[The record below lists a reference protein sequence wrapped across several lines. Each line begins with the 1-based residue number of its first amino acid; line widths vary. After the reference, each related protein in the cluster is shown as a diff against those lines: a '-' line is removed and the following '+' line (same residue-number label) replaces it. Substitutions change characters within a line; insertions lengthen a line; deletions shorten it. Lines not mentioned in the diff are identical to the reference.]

1 MTVQQDPPSQGL
13 WGNAP
18 HGMSRFSIRR
28 YSIQHFILLLL
39 VNSLLATLTDT
50 SILWGSAALI
60 ALSAAAMVLVW
71 AKTALVVWV
80 GLRTVEVEIW
90 IRRLGMGDFEYRIE
104 PRGNDEI
111 AKACEAL
118 ETLRLRSI
126 EVVRLQLVEQL
137 SAELAAANADL
148 EARNVELDQAL
159 SQLREAQDQIVA
171 QQKLREM
178 IDLASGVAHEIRNP
192 LNFVTNF
199 CDGSAELLDELMDA
213 LTRDERDDDEIEEI
227 SREIRANMD
236 HIRRNVGRADRVLQ
250 GMINLGASH
259 GAWQEVSL
267 NQLVRQSVQAAVD
280 ARLAA
285 NSSRKPVVEVRED
298 PADPKCL
305 AVPEGLALAIMCLAQ
320 NAFEAVA
327 NSERPDAPITVSIKS
342 DGDRAEVIVRDE
354 GCGMTPEVLQNAMTP
369 FYTTKQGDNQ
379 GAGLGLPQAAEV
391 ARAHGG
397 NVEISSTPGKGST
410 ATLTVNMRS
419 AETHSDNLNEEYSGT
434 FAGI

>member
-1 MTVQQDPPSQGL
+1 MSVQHDPSRQGL

-18 HGMSRFSIRR
+18 PEMSRFSIRR
-28 YSIQHFILLLL
+28 YSIQHFILLVL
-39 VNSLLATLTDT
+39 VNLLLPTMTVFT
-50 SILWGSAALI
+50 ILWGNPALV
-60 ALSAAAMVLVW
+60 ALSAAAMVAVW
-71 AKTALVVWV
+71 VKTALVVWA

-118 ETLRLRSI
+118 ETLRMRSI

-137 SAELAAANADL
+137 SADLAATNADL
-148 EARNVELDQAL
+148 ETRNQQLDQAMY
-159 SQLREAQDQIVA
+159 QLREAQDQIVA

-178 IDLASGVAHEIRNP
+178 VDLASGVAHEIRNP

-199 CDGSAELLDELMDA
+199 CEGSAELLDDLMDA
-213 LTRDERDDDEIEEI
+213 LSRDERDDDEIEAI
-227 SREIRANMD
+227 SREIRTNMD
-236 HIRRNVGRADRVLQ
+236 HIRRNAGRADRVLQ

-259 GAWQEVSL
+259 GAWQEVDL
-267 NQLVRQSVQAAVD
+267 NRLVSQSVTASLDAYTAVTGG
-280 ARLAA
+280 RRPL
-285 NSSRKPVVEVRED
+285 VEVRGD
-298 PADPKCL
+298 PADPQCL
-305 AVPEGLALAIMCLAQ
+305 AVPEGLALAVMCLVQ
-320 NAFEAVA
+320 NALEAVVA
-327 NSERPDAPITVSIKS
+327 SQHLDVPITVSIEAV
-342 DGDRAEVIVRDE
+342 GDRASVVVRDE

-397 NVEISSTPGKGST
+397 NVEISSTPGWGST
-410 ATLTVNMRS
+410 VTLTVRLHPDT
-419 AETHSDNLNEEYSGT
+419 AEPQAQDE
-434 FAGI
+434 